1 MSGIYIHIP
10 FCKKKCHYCDF
21 YITLNK
27 NNVSK
32 LIDAIK
38 FELILRKNFLNK
50 NSIETIYFG
59 GGTPSMISPNYI
71 GNIIKEIKNNFS
83 VNSNIEI
90 TIEANPDDIS
100 LDNLLKWKKYGIN
113 RISLGVQTLNDNLLN
128 FINRSHDKKTAIASI
143 KKISE
148 HYDNFSIDLIYGI
161 PGNRYDKLKNDIKEI
176 IKFNPPHISAYNLT
190 IEKKTVFYN
199 WLKNNIIKKEKE
211 REIIK
216 QFNLLKN
223 ILEKEEYI
231 QYETSSFCKKGY
243 ESKHNSGYWKRKKY
257 LGIGPSAHSF
267 DGKYR
272 SWNISD
278 NNKYISALNK
288 RIIPNTEE
296 KLSKKMKINEIIMI
310 GIRTKWGID
319 NKQLI
324 TQLKYDILKNQK
336 NTIDKLI
343 NDKLIYINRTKIKAT
358 KKGSILLD
366 YIAEK
371 LLV

>member
-32 LIDAIK
+32 LIEAIK

-143 KKISE
+143 KKNVCRVKVE
-148 HYDNFSIDLIYGI
+148 FCLLIY
-161 PGNRYDKLKNDIKEI
+161 LK
-176 IKFNPPHISAYNLT
+176 S
-190 IEKKTVFYN
+190 
-199 WLKNNIIKKEKE
+199 
-211 REIIK
+211 
-216 QFNLLKN
+216 
-223 ILEKEEYI
+223 
-231 QYETSSFCKKGY
+231 
-243 ESKHNSGYWKRKKY
+243 
-257 LGIGPSAHSF
+257 
-267 DGKYR
+267 
-272 SWNISD
+272 
-278 NNKYISALNK
+278 
-288 RIIPNTEE
+288 
-296 KLSKKMKINEIIMI
+296 IN
-310 GIRTKWGID
+310 
-319 NKQLI
+319 
-324 TQLKYDILKNQK
+324 
-336 NTIDKLI
+336 
-343 NDKLIYINRTKIKAT
+343 T
-358 KKGSILLD
+358 KK
-366 YIAEK
+366 K
-371 LLV
+371 